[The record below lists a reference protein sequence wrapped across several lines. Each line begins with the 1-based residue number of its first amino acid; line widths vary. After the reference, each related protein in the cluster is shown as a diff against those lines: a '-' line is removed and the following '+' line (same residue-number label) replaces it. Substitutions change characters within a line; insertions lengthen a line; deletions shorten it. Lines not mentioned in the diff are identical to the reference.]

1 MYGYNFGMAG
11 TMTPNGAYG
20 NMAAQAPY
28 RPAMPINLQ
37 GRVVASVDEVRASQ
51 VPLDGS
57 VSYFP
62 SPGEG
67 KIYAKGIDMQ
77 GLPYIQVFAVQQAP
91 VAASSGGEW
100 QQGLENRVAAIEV
113 KLKEMLNNGQSQ
125 PATVNTNAGM

>member
-1 MYGYNFGMAG
+1 
-11 TMTPNGAYG
+11 MTPNGAYG

-37 GRVVASVDEVRASQ
+37 GRVVASVDEGIASQ

-67 KIYAKGIDMQ
+67 KIYYYNRNSEEWKED
-77 GLPYIQVFAVQQAP
+77 
-91 VAASSGGEW
+91 GEK
-100 QQGLENRVAAIEV
+100 A
-113 KLKEMLNNGQSQ
+113 
-125 PATVNTNAGM
+125 

>member
-11 TMTPNGAYG
+11 TMTPSGAYG

-28 RPAMPINLQ
+28 RPAMPLNLQ

-77 GLPYIQVFAVQQAP
+77 GLPYIQVFCVQQAP
-91 VAASSGGEW
+91 VAASSGGGEW

-113 KLKEMLNNGQSQ
+113 KLKEMLNNAQ
-125 PATVNTNAGM
+125 PTTANTNAGM